1 MPEFITLA
9 DGSLAVKGRNL
20 IRNTQTAELSG
31 TNADYVQSA
40 PFPISLPAA
49 LQGQK
54 VTMSVQFDCDN
65 AVAKTSG
72 TYQRMGY
79 EIDIHFEDGTR
90 QYIGAWIRFSSTPR
104 TTHERLSK
112 TFTVLNKPIEE
123 MNNSR
128 LYLQN
133 FTADSAKVSKPK
145 LEFGTEPTPYS
156 PAPEDEEVTT

>member
-20 IRNTQTAELSG
+20 IRNTQTVELSG

-40 PFPISLPAA
+40 PLPISLPTA
-49 LQGQK
+49 LQGQT
-54 VTMSVQFDCDN
+54 VTASVQFDCDN

-79 EIDIHFEDGTR
+79 EACVLFEDGT
-90 QYIGAWIRFSSTPR
+90 YGYPGCWIKFNSTPR
-104 TTHERLSK
+104 TVHDRLSQ
-112 TFTVLNKPIEE
+112 TFTIPNKPIKKIFS
-123 MNNSR
+123 SR
-128 LYLQN
+128 LYLQS

-145 LEFGTEPTPYS
+145 LELGTEPTPYS
-156 PAPEDEEVTT
+156 PAPEDEEVN

>member
-20 IRNTQTAELSG
+20 VRNTQTAELSG
-31 TNADYVQSA
+31 TNADHVESA
-40 PFPISLPAA
+40 LLPISLPAA

-54 VTMSVQFDCDN
+54 VTVSVQFDCDN

-72 TYQRMGY
+72 PHQRMGY
-79 EIDIHFEDGTR
+79 EVCVLFEDGTYEYPR
-90 QYIGAWIRFSSTPR
+90 CWIEFNSTPR
-104 TTHERLSK
+104 TVHDRLSR
-112 TFTVLNKPIEE
+112 TFTISNKPIKEITS
-123 MNNSR
+123 SR

-133 FTADSAKVSKPK
+133 FTADSAKVSKAK
-145 LEFGTEPTPYS
+145 LEFGSTATAYS